1 MSAERRLQLSVGLI
15 AAAVIGYE
23 IGLVRLFSFL
33 QHYHYTFLVVSGAV
47 CGLGLG
53 AALSAVLR
61 VSTLHRHLGYWAG
74 GCGVGMIC
82 GAFAVAQFPRMPLV
96 LLVGIAGLPFIAAGA
111 FLALAFR
118 ARYQQSQIL
127 YWPLRLLIR
136 VRRLQ
141 PRFGQ
146 TRLEPFDGVGKR
158 LNFATPSHS
167 DAFSDCLG
175 SQPTHCSRVINT
187 YFTVIVPIHSQSPSG
202 ASP

>member
-1 MSAERRLQLSVGLI
+1 M
-15 AAAVIGYE
+15 
-23 IGLVRLFSFL
+23 
-33 QHYHYTFLVVSGAV
+33 VSGAV

-53 AALSAVLR
+53 AALSAVLNVR
-61 VSTLHRHLGYWAG
+61 EERLHDHLGDWAA
-74 GCGVGMIC
+74 GCGVSMI
-82 GAFAVAQFPRMPLV
+82 GSALALAEFPRMPLL

-127 YWPLRLLIR
+127 YWRPLRLLIR

-175 SQPTHCSRVINT
+175 PQPTHCSRMIDT